1 MQVPR
6 LSLASFERL
15 RDDMILAAARCR
27 MPKALL
33 LLRTLLGHRWTQAE
47 LFAPHAPASADV
59 AAALSAFHG
68 ADEAQAPGGLQCD
81 RTVCA
86 VSMHEKA

>member
-27 MPKALL
+27 VPKALL
-33 LLRTLLGHRWTQAE
+33 LLRTLFGHRWTQAE

-59 AAALSAFHG
+59 ATALSAFRG
-68 ADEAQAPGGLQCD
+68 TDEAQASGVFALQN
-81 RTVCA
+81 
-86 VSMHEKA
+86 

>member
-1 MQVPR
+1 MPR

-27 MPKALL
+27 VPKALL
-33 LLRTLLGHRWTQAE
+33 LARTLLGHRWTQAE

-59 AAALSAFHG
+59 AAALSAFRG
-68 ADEAQAPGGLQCD
+68 TDEAQAPGGLRCD
-81 RTVCA
+81 T
-86 VSMHEKA
+86 